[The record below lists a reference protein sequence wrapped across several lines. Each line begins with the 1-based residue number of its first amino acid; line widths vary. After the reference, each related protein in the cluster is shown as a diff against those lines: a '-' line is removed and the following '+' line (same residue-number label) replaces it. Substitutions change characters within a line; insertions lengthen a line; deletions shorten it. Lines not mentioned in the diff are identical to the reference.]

1 MEKTKVKRQI
11 NLPEIEKRK
20 CKMCGVEFGINA
32 KQKRKLFCDKCKI
45 ISYEQYRKAY
55 QNSDEYKAKQRKT
68 RIEWYKK
75 NRKEKTHFN
84 TCVLCGKEFLTKQGK
99 AKYCIPCLEE
109 KAETNNY
116 FKNRLEMRSVWY
128 D

>member
-1 MEKTKVKRQI
+1 MKNE
-11 NLPEIEKRK
+11 LPIIEKRK

-45 ISYEQYRKAY
+45 INYEQYKKAY
-55 QNSDEYKAKQRKT
+55 QNTDEYRAMQRK
-68 RIEWYKK
+68 RYKK

-84 TCVLCGKEFLTKQGK
+84 ICVLCGNEFLTKQGK
-99 AKYCIPCLEE
+99 AKYCIYCLEE

-116 FKNRLEMRSVWY
+116 YRNILDRRMI
-128 D
+128 

>member
-1 MEKTKVKRQI
+1 MEKAKVKKHI

-32 KQKRKLFCDKCKI
+32 KQKRKIFCDKCKI
-45 ISYEQYRKAY
+45 LNYKQYKKAY
-55 QNSDEYKAKQRKT
+55 QNSDEYRAMQL
-68 RIEWYKK
+68 EWRKK
-75 NRKEKTHFN
+75 NKNEKTHFN
-84 TCVLCGKEFLTKQGK
+84 ICTLCGGHFLTKQGK

-116 FKNRLEMRSVWY
+116 YRNILERRMI
-128 D
+128 

>member
-1 MEKTKVKRQI
+1 MGKTKVKKHI

-32 KQKRKLFCDKCKI
+32 KQKRKKFCDKCKI
-45 ISYEQYRKAY
+45 LNYKRYRKVY
-55 QNSDEYKAKQRKT
+55 ESSDEYRAKQRK
-68 RIEWYKK
+68 RYYKNK
-75 NRKEKTHFN
+75 KEKTHFN
-84 TCVLCGKEFLTKQGK
+84 ICTLCGGQFLTKQGK

-116 FKNRLEMRSVWY
+116 YRNILERRMI
-128 D
+128 